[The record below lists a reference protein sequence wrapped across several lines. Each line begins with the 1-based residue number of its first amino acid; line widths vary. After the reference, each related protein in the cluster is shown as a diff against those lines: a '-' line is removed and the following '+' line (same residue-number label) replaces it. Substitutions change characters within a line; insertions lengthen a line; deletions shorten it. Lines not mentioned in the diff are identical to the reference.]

1 VGFLRLGW
9 TDRQRLCLAHGK
21 QHLALQSQS
30 YNVTFTAYLVI
41 PTRIDVQCR
50 CCCSDSVQRSAE
62 LARYVYLPHSQL
74 EPGGDRDRRGRRPR
88 VCGFLPSARLLV
100 SRWIDLDQSTQAKK
114 AISWGQVFQITDAKP
129 VVCASVGARIL
140 RAPGT
145 IRRELNPPG
154 QATRFAYIEATWGGY
169 MRGARRRSSRAT
181 FSDPPGRE
189 EQFGMIRYSLD

>member
-9 TDRQRLCLAHGK
+9 TDQQRLCLAHRK

-62 LARYVYLPHSQL
+62 LARYVYLPHSQT
-74 EPGGDRDRRGRRPR
+74 GTWGRSRSSR
-88 VCGFLPSARLLV
+88 ETTSCVRLSAIRAAFAV
-100 SRWIDLDQSTQAKK
+100 SLIDLDQSTQAKK
-114 AISWGQVFQITDAKP
+114 AISWGQVFQITDTKP

-154 QATRFAYIEATWGGY
+154 QATKFAYMEATWGGY
-169 MRGARRRSSRAT
+169 MRGARRQSSRVT
-181 FSDPPGRE
+181 FSDAPAGRN
-189 EQFGMIRYSLD
+189 GSG

>member
-21 QHLALQSQS
+21 QHLVLQSQS

-62 LARYVYLPHSQL
+62 LARYVYLPHSQT
-74 EPGGDRDRRGRRPR
+74 GTWGRSRSSR
-88 VCGFLPSARLLV
+88 ETTSCAWLSAIRAAFAV
-100 SRWIDLDQSTQAKK
+100 SLIDLDQSTQAKK
-114 AISWGQVFQITDAKP
+114 AISWGQVFQITDTKP

-140 RAPGT
+140 RAP
-145 IRRELNPPG
+145 RHDPAR
-154 QATRFAYIEATWGGY
+154 IE
-169 MRGARRRSSRAT
+169 SSG
-181 FSDPPGRE
+181 S
-189 EQFGMIRYSLD
+189 SH